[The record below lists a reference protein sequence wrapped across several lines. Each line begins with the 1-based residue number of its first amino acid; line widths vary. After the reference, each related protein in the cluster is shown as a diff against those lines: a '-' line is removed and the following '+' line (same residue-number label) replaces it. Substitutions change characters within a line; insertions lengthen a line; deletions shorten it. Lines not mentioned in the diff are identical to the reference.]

1 MLLVMIDCN
10 RLCGESIDIRGDRC
24 FNVVGFVE
32 GRSLVWWKCDILGD
46 RFEIE
51 IGGDAIN
58 RAILDF
64 P

>member
-1 MLLVMIDCN
+1 MKWAIAFWW
-10 RLCGESIDIRGDRC
+10 RLWAIAIGCCR
-24 FNVVGFVE
+24 FVE
-32 GRSLVWWKCDILGD
+32 RRSLVWWKCDILGD